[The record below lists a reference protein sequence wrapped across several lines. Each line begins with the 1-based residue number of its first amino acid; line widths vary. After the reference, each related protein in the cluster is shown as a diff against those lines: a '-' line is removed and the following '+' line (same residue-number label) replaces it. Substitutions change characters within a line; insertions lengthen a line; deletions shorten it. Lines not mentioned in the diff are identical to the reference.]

1 MPEGSQQLSSVPP
14 FMPGLLQEAAT
25 SHTRWKGSDSPGE
38 WDVPRAVALGCLF
51 PSPASS
57 SKQLLKALRKLVLDC
72 TDVCPAPD
80 RGRTAQKWA

>member
-1 MPEGSQQLSSVPP
+1 MPEGSQQLFSVPP
-14 FMPGLLQEAAT
+14 FMPGLLQEAVT
-25 SHTRWKGSDSPGE
+25 SHTHWKSSESPGE
-38 WDVPRAVALGCLF
+38 RDVLLGCLF

-57 SKQLLKALRKLVLDC
+57 SKQPLKALRKLVPDC